1 MTTEPKTQ
9 RPGTTGECH
18 AESPATAARESLYD
32 KAQRLLYTFRG
43 VANDSLTPELV
54 LEIGR
59 SVGCQLRNGDQ
70 DRMLMAGDHRTS
82 TAMLRGALA
91 SGLQSAGIDVV
102 DLGMC
107 PSPSLAFAVAREK
120 CAGVM
125 ITASHNP
132 PEWNG
137 LQFLDPDSHIYGPDA
152 EEAIKQALR
161 EPPGFC
167 SWEEIGGHAREDGVV
182 ARHIQAIST
191 RAQVTRPIRV
201 VVDLGNGIAA
211 TAIPQVLDELGVS
224 HTDLHVELDPLFSQR
239 PSEPRPDHLGRLRD
253 AVVQSGAQA
262 GFAYDGDC
270 DRFVVL
276 DERGQYVNGDRIILF
291 LCRGLLRPGRLVLN
305 ASTSLCT
312 IQELEQDGFSVELVR
327 WGQTFMGE
335 LVRDHGASFGGEPD
349 GHYIWPE
356 LSLRGDA
363 VASTAFFC
371 QVLSEMTMPLSAM
384 VAELP
389 ETHMI
394 DEKIEWEGDLA
405 DYSVPLGEYGERFDE
420 YRVLHPRLHVMT
432 TQGSKLAVRQS
443 PFDRTLRLFSES
455 YEAGHAEQAL
465 VDVKAMLL

>member
-1 MTTEPKTQ
+1 MTTVSKTQ
-9 RPGTTGECH
+9 RPGTAGECP
-18 AESPATAARESLYD
+18 AEAPTAAVRESLYD

-43 VANDSLTPELV
+43 VANDSLMPELV
-54 LEIGR
+54 LHVGR
-59 SVGCQLRNGDQ
+59 IVGCQLQNGGQ
-70 DRMLMAGDHRTS
+70 GRMLMAGDHRTS
-82 TAMLRGALA
+82 TAMLSGALA
-91 SGLQSAGIDVV
+91 AGLQSAGTDVV

-137 LQFLDPDSHIYGPDA
+137 LQFLERDSHIYGPDA
-152 EEAIKQALR
+152 EEAIKQVLR
-161 EPPGFC
+161 EPVDHCG
-167 SWEEIGGHAREDGVV
+167 WEEIGGYTRERGVV

-191 RAQVTRPIRV
+191 RARVTRPIRV
-201 VVDLGNGIAA
+201 VVDLGNGMAA
-211 TAIPQVLDELGVS
+211 TAIPQLLDELGVS
-224 HTDLHVELDPLFSQR
+224 HTDMHAELDPMFSRR
-239 PSEPRPDHLGRLRD
+239 PSEPRPEHLGRLRD
-253 AVVQSGAQA
+253 AVIQSGAQA

-276 DERGQYVNGDRIILF
+276 DERGQYVNGDRIMLL
-291 LCRGLLRPGRLVLN
+291 LCRGLLRPGELVLN

-312 IQELEQDGFSVELVR
+312 IQELERDGFSVELVR

-335 LVRDHGASFGGEPD
+335 LVRDRKASFGGEPD

-389 ETHMI
+389 LTHMI

-405 DYSVPLGEYGERFDE
+405 DYSVALGEYGERFDD
-420 YRVLHPRLHVMT
+420 YQVLHPRLYVMT
-432 TQGSKLAVRQS
+432 TQDSKLAVRQS

-455 YEAGHAEQAL
+455 YEAGHAEQTMAE
-465 VDVKAMLL
+465 VKAVLL